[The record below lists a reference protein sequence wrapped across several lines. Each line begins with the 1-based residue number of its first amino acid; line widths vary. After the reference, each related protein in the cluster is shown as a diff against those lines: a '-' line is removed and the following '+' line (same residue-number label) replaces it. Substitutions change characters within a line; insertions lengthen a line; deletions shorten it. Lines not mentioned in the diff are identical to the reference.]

1 MSATDWDNDGIP
13 NSIDS
18 TPGIDP
24 NTVNP
29 PTYRM
34 NPVNIPGTKGV
45 LLDESTGWFAASR
58 VSDPTSFNII
68 MAKMFNYGHIKKP
81 NDFEAAKKVWAELTK
96 NAGSLGSPTGN
107 VEDWIAL
114 TPPMAMGADGDGT
127 TRDKR
132 STVTKYTPSSA
143 AADITTASKAELGR
157 EASDKEM
164 KAYTAAVNKKAQTE
178 PTVSDMTTVRS
189 GDVSSTTGV
198 QGTGFDPA
206 IFARDFARSQS
217 DYAENYAASSFL
229 GLIEQSLR
237 DPNRIGQ
244 VIQNG

>member
-1 MSATDWDNDGIP
+1 MTLTDWDNDGVP
-13 NSIDS
+13 NTIDS
-18 TPGIDP
+18 TPGVDP
-24 NTVNP
+24 NAGAT

-45 LLDESTGWFAASR
+45 LLDESTGWFAASP
-58 VSDPTSFNII
+58 VSDPTSFQII
-68 MAKMFNYGHIKKP
+68 MAKMLQYGHIKKAG
-81 NDFEAAKKVWAELTK
+81 DFAAAKKVWAELTK

-114 TPPMAMGADGDGT
+114 SPPMAMGADGDGT

-132 STVTKYTPSSA
+132 SVATKYTPSSA

-178 PTVSDMTTVRS
+178 PTVSDITTVRS
-189 GDVSSTTGV
+189 GDVSSSKGT

-206 IFARDFARSQS
+206 LFARDFARSQS

>member
-1 MSATDWDNDGIP
+1 MTATDWDNDGVP
-13 NSIDS
+13 NTIDS
-18 TPGIDP
+18 TPGVDP
-24 NTVNP
+24 NVGT

-34 NPVNIPGTKGV
+34 NPVNIPGTQGV

-58 VSDPTSFNII
+58 VSDPNSFNII
-68 MAKMFNYGHIKKP
+68 MAKMFKYGHITKP
-81 NDFEAAKKVWAELTK
+81 NDFAAAKKVWAELTK

-127 TRDKR
+127 SRDKR
-132 STVTKYTPSSA
+132 SVVTKYTPSSA
-143 AADITTASKAELGR
+143 GADITTASKAELGR

-164 KAYTAAVNKKAQTE
+164 KDYTAAVNQKAKTE

-206 IFARDFARSQS
+206 LFARDFARSQS

-229 GLIEQSLR
+229 NLIEQSLR